1 MSAPGNHIYT
11 LCQSYKEGEINQFE
25 LRCYKKNDMSKYDVL
40 LKHEKTIAGV
50 RGFGKSMNSADS
62 GLIELKLSEKSVA
75 IMDDS

>member
-1 MSAPGNHIYT
+1 
-11 LCQSYKEGEINQFE
+11 
-25 LRCYKKNDMSKYDVL
+25 MSKYDVL